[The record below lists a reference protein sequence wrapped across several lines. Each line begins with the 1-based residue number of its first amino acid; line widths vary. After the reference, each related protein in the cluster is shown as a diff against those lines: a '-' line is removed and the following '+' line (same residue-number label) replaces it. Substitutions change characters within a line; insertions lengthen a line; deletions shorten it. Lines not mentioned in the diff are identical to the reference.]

1 MSTPNPEKR
10 NGNAE
15 SLVSGPRSHSQ
26 DWSPG
31 QSPLRARI
39 CDNAIPAAGRSRPQR
54 SPGPEVG
61 VGVSP
66 LCAKNL
72 LSQSHQPPPPRL
84 DFDGGQQTGPRAES
98 AKSHWNPPMP
108 LCPRIVVLR
117 SRLEGRPVTAGTM
130 WPIMPAVFTI
140 GPFTEK
146 PRAGTLL
153 KPRACLSPAKPSEA
167 GLRVIRT

>member
-1 MSTPNPEKR
+1 M
-10 NGNAE
+10 
-15 SLVSGPRSHSQ
+15 
-26 DWSPG
+26 D
-31 QSPLRARI
+31 
-39 CDNAIPAAGRSRPQR
+39 
-54 SPGPEVG
+54 
-61 VGVSP
+61 VSP

-146 PRAGTLL
+146 PLAGTLL